1 MIEKQDWQW
10 LIAIVIKAK
19 ALKSEA
25 PKTKPIRER
34 RVGGR
39 KPSTTC
45 IISQEVKNMKTYD
58 VLFAISAIAGLYFI
72 GLDRYGIE
80 CLISGLVIGG
90 YIGWRVSK

>member
-10 LIAIVIKAK
+10 LIAIVINVIVQIWAVQ
-19 ALKSEA
+19 A
-25 PKTKPIRER
+25 TKQ
-34 RVGGR
+34 

-80 CLISGLVIGG
+80 CLVSGLVIGG

>member
-1 MIEKQDWQW
+1 MPLQPFSDQS
-10 LIAIVIKAK
+10 AFAVT
-19 ALKSEA
+19 EA
-25 PKTKPIRER
+25 PGSAFADSER
-34 RVGGR
+34 HLIP
-39 KPSTTC
+39 KEHKQKATT
-45 IISQEVKNMKTYD
+45 IQEVKNMKTYD